1 MDGDGSGS
9 RIEAAYRARTKGSAS
24 EMGRAS
30 RCMPSGITRSLS
42 WFAPYPVVFESGSG
56 AELIDVDGNRYID
69 FMLNGLSLIHGHAY
83 PPVMEALRAAMG
95 RGTAWPGAS
104 DAQIEFAELVC
115 GRVAEGS
122 QMRFTNTGTEATM
135 LAVKLARAVTGKP
148 VVVKAVGGYHGSFD
162 DLEAGLHGR
171 GELPGRAALA
181 EFGDLAS
188 FEAALERNAGQVA
201 AVIIEP
207 VMYTDPVIAPPKG
220 FLPALER
227 LTRDAGALFILDDC
241 LMFRLA
247 EGGSAE
253 LFGLKPDLTA
263 LGKWIGGGLPTGA
276 IVGSA
281 DLMAAFDPHG
291 PSPLYHGGSFNGN
304 LLSCVAGRIA
314 VTHLTASVIDEMNVK
329 AARMQSALEAG
340 AAAAGLPIVIRGEGA
355 ALGIYVVSAGGEIDW
370 QLTKLMHLA
379 GTTHGVY
386 VGTGGE
392 LALST
397 VITDEQVDRASD
409 ALSRAF
415 VDVAQEIEQSGRLE
429 REETLS

>member
-1 MDGDGSGS
+1 MDGDGTGS
-9 RIEAAYRARTKGSAS
+9 RIDAAYRARTPGSAS
-24 EMGRAS
+24 TMGRAS
-30 RCMPSGITRSLS
+30 LCMPSGITRSLS

-56 AELIDVDGNRYID
+56 AELIDIDGNRYLD
-69 FMLNGLSLIHGHAY
+69 FMLNGLSLVHGHAY
-83 PPVMEALRAAMG
+83 PPVMEAIAAAMS
-95 RGTAWPGAS
+95 RGTVWPGAS

-115 GRVAEGS
+115 GRVAKGS
-122 QMRFTNTGTEATM
+122 QVRFTNTGTEATM
-135 LAVKLARAVTGKP
+135 LAVKLARAVTGRP
-148 VVVKAVGGYHGSFD
+148 MVVKAVGGYHGSFD

-171 GELPGRAALA
+171 GELPGRVALA
-181 EFGDLAS
+181 EFGDIAS
-188 FEAALERNAGQVA
+188 FEAALERHAGQVA

-207 VMYTDPVIAPPKG
+207 VMYTDPVVAPPEG

-227 LTRDAGALFILDDC
+227 ATREAGALFILDDC

-263 LGKWIGGGLPTGA
+263 LGKWIGGGLPIGA
-276 IVGSA
+276 VVGA
-281 DLMAAFDPHG
+281 PELMAAFDPHG

-314 VTHLTASVIDEMNVK
+314 VSDLTASAIEEMNVK
-329 AARMQSALEAG
+329 AARMRSALEAG

-355 ALGIYVVSAGGEIDW
+355 ALGIYVVRVDGGIDW
-370 QLTKLMHLA
+370 PLTKLMHLA

-386 VGTGGE
+386 LGTGGE

-397 VITDEQVDRASD
+397 VATDEQVDRASE
-409 ALSRAF
+409 ALSQAF
-415 VDVAQEIEQSGRLE
+415 VDVAEEIERSGRLE
-429 REETLS
+429 REESLS

>member
-1 MDGDGSGS
+1 MDGDGTGS
-9 RIEAAYRARTKGSAS
+9 RIEAAYRARTEGSAS

-42 WFAPYPVVFESGSG
+42 WFAPYPLVFESGSG
-56 AELIDVDGNRYID
+56 AELIDVDGNRYLD

-83 PPVMEALRAAMG
+83 PPVMEALRGAMG
-95 RGTAWPGAS
+95 RGTVWPGAS

-115 GRVAEGS
+115 DRVAEGS

-171 GELPGRAALA
+171 GELPGRVALA

-188 FEAALERNAGQVA
+188 FEVALERNGGQVA

-207 VMYTDPVIAPPKG
+207 VMYTDPVIAPPEG
-220 FLPALER
+220 FLPGLER
-227 LTRDAGALFILDDC
+227 VTRDADALFILDDC

-276 IVGSA
+276 IVGSP
-281 DLMAAFDPHG
+281 DLLAAFDPHG

-314 VTHLTASVIDEMNVK
+314 
-329 AARMQSALEAG
+329 
-340 AAAAGLPIVIRGEGA
+340 

-370 QLTKLMHLA
+370 PLTKLMHLA

-397 VITDEQVDRASD
+397 VITDEQVDRASH

-415 VDVAQEIEQSGRLE
+415 VDVAEEIERSGRLE